1 MPSNFFS
8 SAHAAIFSASSSN
21 SRQVYLVISPLESAI
36 ENTLYLFYPKISC
49 QQRALYM
56 NVDASPH
63 VLRWRLLTL
72 KFLSI
77 KTFRGFLQFS
87 LSSDMPILFRELLKR
102 MPPAAFAKVP
112 GQFSPLL
119 LYFYRWLKQESYQ
132 TFYKRAIVVHRS
144 EEHTSEL

>member
-8 SAHAAIFSASSSN
+8 SAHAAIFSTSSSN

-36 ENTLYLFYPKISC
+36 DNTLCLFYPKISC
-49 QQRALYM
+49 RQRALYM

-77 KTFRGFLQFS
+77 KAFRGFLKFS
-87 LSSDMPILFRELLKR
+87 LKSHAKLPKLFLSICFFHQPRNWQYPSIHLAKRKSLTISSFDLN
-102 MPPAAFAKVP
+102 
-112 GQFSPLL
+112 
-119 LYFYRWLKQESYQ
+119 
-132 TFYKRAIVVHRS
+132 
-144 EEHTSEL
+144 